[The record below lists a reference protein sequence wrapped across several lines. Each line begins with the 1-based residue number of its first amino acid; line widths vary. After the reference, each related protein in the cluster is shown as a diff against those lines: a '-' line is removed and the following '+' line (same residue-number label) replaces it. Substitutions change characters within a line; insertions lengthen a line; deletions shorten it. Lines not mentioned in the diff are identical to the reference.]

1 MATPA
6 RPSLKFITRLSPKLS
21 LIPRRR
27 FLPKGKKILR
37 NWNSKRPKLKR
48 KPCWT
53 RRLAATVP
61 LTPAW
66 KFVLRRQPQDTRSA
80 RNARVLARTATVALA
95 TGNAAEEVEADAV
108 SVAARMPLSPSSA
121 IRSEERR

>member
-27 FLPKGKKILR
+27 FLPTAKKILR
-37 NWNSKRPKLKR
+37 NWNSKRPRLKR

-53 RRLAATVP
+53 RRRAATVP

-66 KFVLRRQPQDTRSA
+66 KFVLPRKPADTRNA
-80 RNARVLARTATVALA
+80 RNARVLGRARDR
-95 TGNAAEEVEADAV
+95 GPRD
-108 SVAARMPLSPSSA
+108 RQ
-121 IRSEERR
+121 RRGGGGGGRR